1 MHAIL
6 PQFSVT
12 HINLQRMPLTDTPSP
27 PLRRQHRQDL
37 TLVLWG
43 ASYP

>member
-12 HINLQRMPLTDTPSP
+12 HINFQRIALTGTPSP
-27 PLRRQHRQDL
+27 PLRRQHPQDL

>member
-12 HINLQRMPLTDTPSP
+12 HINFQRMPLTGTPSP
-27 PLRRQHRQDL
+27 LRVVNIH
-37 TLVLWG
+37 T
-43 ASYP
+43 A